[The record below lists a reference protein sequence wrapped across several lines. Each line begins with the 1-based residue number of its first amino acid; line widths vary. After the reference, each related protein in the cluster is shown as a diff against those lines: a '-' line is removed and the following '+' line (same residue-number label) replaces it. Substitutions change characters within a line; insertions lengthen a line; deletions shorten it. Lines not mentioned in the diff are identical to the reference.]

1 MSLAVQMD
9 CVKSTE
15 DITELKVNLEKYKMK
30 VEELDSNNRN
40 MNMQRS
46 KLVVELKEKE
56 AAFNAKV
63 NQCIHE
69 NSCLLFLF

>member
-9 CVKSTE
+9 CVKPTE
-15 DITELKVNLEKYKMK
+15 DITELKINLEKYRMK
-30 VEELDSNNRN
+30 IEELDSNNRS

-46 KLVVELKEKE
+46 KLAVELRDKE

-63 NQCIHE
+63 NKCLHE
-69 NSCLLFLF
+69 